1 MIFHDFSELYIF
13 FTFCSYLDLIGYH
26 FYCSAKN
33 FYLRW
38 PIGPKMYNAPRFV
51 QFPRQNP
58 CTKKFPKKFY
68 LRRASGREISQI
80 SLMRRIFC
88 TFLENG
94 RKQFLSALGRNL
106 GKYFY
111 LRRGF
116 CCLERLGKNS
126 KISICTQKKNISI
139 CESATVYIGD
149 YIGTTIGLIKGD
161 TRSLDYSSSEPKG
174 PLTLPGSL

>member
-1 MIFHDFSELYIF
+1 
-13 FTFCSYLDLIGYH
+13 
-26 FYCSAKN
+26 
-33 FYLRW
+33 
-38 PIGPKMYNAPRFV
+38 MYNAPRFV

-58 CTKKFPKKFY
+58 CAKKFPKNFY

-94 RKQFLSALGRNL
+94 RKKILSALGRNL

-139 CESATVYIGD
+139 CESATVGFRNL
-149 YIGTTIGLIKGD
+149 GFRKLGFSWTTRLAAVMDKKHNKKKDNINCRCL
-161 TRSLDYSSSEPKG
+161 EV
-174 PLTLPGSL
+174 